1 MNPKSLLRFLIA
13 GWMSASSSAVAATY
27 IVDRSHASADD
38 ANSGTVD
45 LPWRTIGKAAET
57 VSAGDTVLIRA
68 GTYSE
73 SVRPEHSG
81 DSVNGRIVFSAF
93 PGERPVI
100 DGNGMD
106 ANNGIVL
113 DQSYVTISGLEIRNW
128 GETGV
133 WVEQAGFFVLSDCV
147 VHDVPFGI
155 GISDG
160 AHDFSVDRVEAYRF
174 GWFGFD
180 ASPSTTADCFN
191 GTFNDCVAHT
201 ALDPGENVDGFA
213 LGHGTQHGFVFNRC
227 TAYGVYD
234 GFDISSRNT
243 TLNGCLSY
251 HCTNATYKIWQDRV
265 ALVNC
270 IGYDSNGAL
279 VELDWD
285 GKPGAAALINCT
297 FFNSKTFG
305 VWIENAADT
314 LSMTNCILAGGKNIG
329 LAFEQMGAG
338 NYRGD
343 YNLFQ
348 NDNPDRAIA
357 VGYTD
362 EFTLDQVASGAWT
375 AYSGQ
380 DAHSV
385 VVSSPES
392 VFVDPA
398 QYDLHLAEKSP
409 AADRGSPENAPG
421 LDRDGRPRPA
431 GGGFDIGAYEYGSGS
446 DVRDRVTGPGLPDRF
461 QMVPNYP
468 NPFNSGTTIR
478 FDMPTAGHVRL
489 SIFNLMGQEVA
500 VLADEKRPEGTH
512 EIRWDGL
519 DSNHR
524 PVPSGIYLV
533 RIESSSG
540 IGEQKLLLLR

>member
-13 GWMSASSSAVAATY
+13 GWMSASSSAGAATY
-27 IVDRSHASADD
+27 VVDRSHASADD
-38 ANSGTVD
+38 ANSGTID
-45 LPWRTIGKAAET
+45 LPWRTIGKAGET
-57 VSAGDTVLIRA
+57 AAAGDTVLIRT
-68 GTYSE
+68 GIYRE
-73 SVRPEHSG
+73 SVHLEHPG
-81 DSVNGRIVFSAF
+81 DPVNGRIFFSAY
-93 PGERPVI
+93 PGDHPVI
-100 DGNGMD
+100 DGTGLD

-113 DQSYVTISGLEIRNW
+113 DKSYVTLSGLEVRNW
-128 GETGV
+128 SETGV

-160 AHDFSVDRVEAYRF
+160 AHDFEIDRVEAYRF

-191 GTFNDCVAHT
+191 GIFNDCVAHT

-251 HCTNATYKIWQDRV
+251 HCMNATYKIWQDKV

-305 VWIENAADT
+305 IWIENAADT
-314 LSMTNCILAGGKNIG
+314 LRMTNCILAGGKNIG

-348 NDNPDRAIA
+348 NDNADRAIA

-362 EFTLDQVASGAWT
+362 EFTLYQVASGAWT

-392 VFVDPA
+392 VFVDPS
-398 QYDLHLAEKSP
+398 QYDLRLTDKSP
-409 AADRGSPENAPG
+409 AADRGSPENAPA
-421 LDRDGRPRPA
+421 LDRDGRLRPA
-431 GGGFDIGAYEYGSGS
+431 GGGFDIGAYEYGAADG
-446 DVRDRVTGPGLPDRF
+446 
-461 QMVPNYP
+461 VPNQGAKPVLPTFIRLHPVFP
-468 NPFNSGTTIR
+468 NPFNDKTFVS
-478 FDMPTAGHVRL
+478 FDLEAGQSVSL
-489 SIFNLMGQEVA
+489 A
-500 VLADEKRPEGTH
+500 VFDLTGRKVKVLTEGWMRGGTH
-512 EIRWDGL
+512 RMMWDGRD
-519 DSNHR
+519 DSGR
-524 PVPSGIYLV
+524 PMETGIYFVRMDACNHSLTRKASLV
-533 RIESSSG
+533 R
-540 IGEQKLLLLR
+540 